1 MKTFTFRYI
10 DNITVN
16 ADSLDKAIKIAIE
29 KNSYIK
35 KDNLHNLELLNIKEM
50 GVK

>member
-29 KNSYIK
+29 KNSHIK